1 MQTEAEFLELP
12 PPHGVRSRRRS
23 MSMPR
28 GSRPDE
34 GRFMRHS
41 LRYSGRRDG
50 PAFRRCGRIFS
61 RWAPWGS
68 WRAICCSNA
77 SRS

>member
-12 PPHGVRSRRRS
+12 IAAFDVDAARQPPTAG
-23 MSMPR
+23 MK
-28 GSRPDE
+28 

-41 LRYSGRRDG
+41 LRYPGRRDG
-50 PAFRRCGRIFS
+50 PAFRRSGRMFS

-68 WRAICCSNA
+68 WRAHLLFKCFA
-77 SRS
+77 K